1 MTKKTQ
7 RFAAVLS
14 TLFLCAVTLA
24 QEPVADI
31 DKRIHPNL
39 AEAQR
44 LMIQANQYLTNAQ
57 KANKYDMKG
66 HDEKARQLL
75 QQAAQEVK
83 LAAEAANAAG
93 AKKK

>member
-1 MTKKTQ
+1 MSKKTQ
-7 RFAAVLS
+7 KFTALLGALFICAATV
-14 TLFLCAVTLA
+14 A
-24 QEPVADI
+24 QTPVADI
-31 DKRIHPNL
+31 DRKIHPNL

-44 LMIQANQYLTNAQ
+44 LMIQANQYLINAQ

-66 HDEKARQLL
+66 HDEKARELL

-83 LAAEAANAAG
+83 AAAEAANAAG